1 MPQEQLASI
10 RSEKE
15 ALEAAL
21 FDTNTTLESTD
32 NRKNQLEREV
42 QDLLIKHENMKI
54 NIQRLTKDLE
64 NSERRAQEMK
74 TNLTN
79 AANIQESEFLQKIAH
94 LKSLGEDNIRKLNEE
109 KEQIRV
115 SLEKR
120 MHQALQAMET
130 AKDCEYEALRERYE
144 TLRLHL
150 DSVCQQHEE
159 VLIRAENDKQQSL
172 LIAHRDKQAV
182 VEKLDQVMRELA
194 TEMENIERLRREAA
208 ARCEKDRAAINQ
220 LRDEMAKLKTKLE
233 EQRVKAEE
241 QMNKLEIFL
250 KSMREERD
258 AAQQEV
264 ESLKVQV
271 RLSEDK
277 GDAINLQLQETL
289 RKLKESN

>member
-1 MPQEQLASI
+1 
-10 RSEKE
+10 
-15 ALEAAL
+15 
-21 FDTNTTLESTD
+21 
-32 NRKNQLEREV
+32 
-42 QDLLIKHENMKI
+42 MKI

-64 NSERRAQEMK
+64 NSERRAQETK

-79 AANIQESEFLQKIAH
+79 AAHIQESEFLQKIAA

-109 KEQIRV
+109 KEQIRA

-233 EQRVKAEE
+233 EQRIKAEE
-241 QMNKLEIFL
+241 QVNKLEIFL
-250 KSMREERD
+250 NSMREERD

-289 RKLKESN
+289 RKFKESNLIYFDYLFVSLSIQFSFRTYFPFQTKF

>member
-1 MPQEQLASI
+1 M
-10 RSEKE
+10 K
-15 ALEAAL
+15 
-21 FDTNTTLESTD
+21 ST
-32 NRKNQLEREV
+32 
-42 QDLLIKHENMKI
+42 
-54 NIQRLTKDLE
+54 IQRLTKDLE
-64 NSERRAQEMK
+64 NSDRRAQELK

-94 LKSLGEDNIRKLNEE
+94 LKSLGEDNVRKLNEE
-109 KEQIRV
+109 KEQIRAA
-115 SLEKR
+115 LEKR
-120 MHQALQAMET
+120 IQHALQAMET
-130 AKDCEYEALRERYE
+130 AKDCEYEQLRERYE

-182 VEKLDQVMRELA
+182 AEKLDQTMRELA
-194 TEMENIERLRREAA
+194 TENENMERLRREAS

-220 LRDEMAKLKTKLE
+220 LRDEMAKLKTRLE

-241 QMNKLEIFL
+241 QVSKLEIFL
-250 KSMREERD
+250 NAMRDERD
-258 AAQQEV
+258 TAQHEV

-289 RKLKESN
+289 RKLKESKSLLVGSVSIGPSIHFFWFFLFQMKF